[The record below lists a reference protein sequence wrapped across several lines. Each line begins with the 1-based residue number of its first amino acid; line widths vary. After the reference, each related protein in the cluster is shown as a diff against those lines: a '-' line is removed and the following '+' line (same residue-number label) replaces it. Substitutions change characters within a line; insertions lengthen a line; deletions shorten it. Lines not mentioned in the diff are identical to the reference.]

1 MKASSKTTEYTNARF
16 FAFLCLPLTVL
27 LLTVPLWAQ
36 QQAKVAKIGWIRGGT
51 RSSAARGTDLF
62 KRELS
67 QLGYVE
73 GKNITIEYRSAENQ
87 LDRFPALVQELIA
100 LKVDLLV
107 SLSTAG
113 ALAAKNATQTIPIV
127 FIGATDPIG
136 AGLVNSLARPGGNIT
151 GFTTIGAILTG
162 KRFELLK
169 ETIPKLS
176 HVALLWNPQDPASA
190 QEWKESLSV
199 APKLDLQL
207 YSMEASSADQY
218 DSAFKG
224 AVKARV
230 AALSVPQDPLVA
242 SQQKQIIDLAARHHL
257 PVIYSRN
264 DFVESGGLMSYGPDP
279 VEPYRRA
286 AVYVD
291 KILKGAKPADLPV
304 EQPTKFELIINLKA
318 AKQIG
323 LTIPA
328 NVLARADRVIR

>member
-1 MKASSKTTEYTNARF
+1 MKTSSKTTEYMNARF
-16 FAFLCLPLTVL
+16 FVFLCLLLTVL

-36 QQAKVAKIGWIRGGT
+36 QQGKVAKIGWIKGGT

-87 LDRFPALVQELIA
+87 FDRFPALVQELIA
-100 LKVDLLV
+100 LKVDVLI

-113 ALAAKNATQTIPIV
+113 ALAAQNATQTIPIV

-136 AGLVNSLARPGGNIT
+136 AGLVNSLAHPGSNIT

-199 APKLDLQL
+199 APKLGLQL

-230 AALSVPQDPLVA
+230 AALSVPQVPLVA
-242 SQQKQIIDLAARHHL
+242 SKQK
-257 PVIYSRN
+257 
-264 DFVESGGLMSYGPDP
+264 
-279 VEPYRRA
+279 
-286 AVYVD
+286 
-291 KILKGAKPADLPV
+291 
-304 EQPTKFELIINLKA
+304 
-318 AKQIG
+318 
-323 LTIPA
+323 
-328 NVLARADRVIR
+328 

>member
-1 MKASSKTTEYTNARF
+1 MSKQFLTCLLATFILATVS
-16 FAFLCLPLTVL
+16 FAES
-27 LLTVPLWAQ
+27 Q
-36 QQAKVAKIGWIRGGT
+36 QPAKVAKIGWIRSGT
-51 RSSAARGTDLF
+51 GSSAAVASDLF

-67 QLGYVE
+67 QLGYIE

-87 LDRFPALVQELIA
+87 LDRFPALVQELIG
-100 LKVDLLV
+100 LKVDVLV
-107 SLSTAG
+107 SSSTAG

-127 FIGATDPIG
+127 FIGVTDPIG

-162 KRFELLK
+162 KRLELLK
-169 ETIPKLS
+169 ETLPKLS

-199 APKLDLQL
+199 ARKLGLQL
-207 YSMEASSADQY
+207 YSMEVSSADQY
-218 DSAFKG
+218 DLAFKE

-242 SQQKQIIDLAARHHL
+242 SQQKQIVHLAARHRL
-257 PVIYSRN
+257 PAIYSRN

-279 VEPYRRA
+279 VEPYKRA
-286 AVYVD
+286 AILVV
-291 KILKGAKPADLPV
+291 KIINGTKPADLPV
-304 EQPTKFELIINLKA
+304 EQPTKFELVINLKA
-318 AKQIG
+318 AKQVG
-323 LTIPA
+323 LTIPP